1 MSNITF
7 GYGMAGKGYNG
18 VNPVWFG
25 RCWGFWLPTIKWNH
39 GLVWRKEVCDI
50 SIMWLCFHAGVILWP

>member
-1 MSNITF
+1 
-7 GYGMAGKGYNG
+7 MAGKGYNG